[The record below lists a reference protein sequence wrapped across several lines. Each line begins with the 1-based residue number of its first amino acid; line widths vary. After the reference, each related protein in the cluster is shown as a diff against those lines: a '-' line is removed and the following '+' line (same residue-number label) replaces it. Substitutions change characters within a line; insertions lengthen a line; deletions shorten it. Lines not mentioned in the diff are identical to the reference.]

1 MAKTKKRTRQIRERE
16 QAKAKVY
23 VIGESPMVE
32 EYAELCSRHGY
43 GVLVDW
49 NEQQKG
55 TTSFETA
62 AIKRSR
68 SVPPDTS
75 VAVEL
80 TNIDVEQ
87 KRTNLE
93 RLDKA
98 LPPTAAI
105 LSSSVTVT
113 ATEQSS
119 WIRYRNRLVGISA
132 LPALIERPLVEVAP
146 TVFSPKETLE
156 VVRRFFQSIGKE
168 LAFVQDRVGLVLPR
182 ILCQIINEASFAL
195 QEEVALPQD
204 LDTAMKL
211 GTNYPFGPI
220 EWADRIGLKQVVAV
234 LSALERDLQED
245 RYRSSPLLRQI
256 AQSGVWWKQA

>member
-1 MAKTKKRTRQIRERE
+1 MAKAKKKIRQISVRE
-16 QAKAKVY
+16 QARAKVY
-23 VIGESPMVE
+23 IVGESPMVE
-32 EYAELCSRHGY
+32 EYAELCGRHGY
-43 GVLVDW
+43 GVLVGGS
-49 NEQQKG
+49 EQQKG
-55 TTSFETA
+55 ETSFDTA
-62 AIKRSR
+62 AIQLSG
-68 SVPPDTS
+68 SIPSDS
-75 VAVEL
+75 AVALEL

-87 KRTNLE
+87 KRANLQ

-119 WIRYRNRLVGISA
+119 WIKYRSRLVGIGA
-132 LPALIERPLVEVAP
+132 LPALIDRPLVEVAP

-182 ILCQIINEASFAL
+182 ILCQVINEASFAL
-195 QEEVALPQD
+195 QEEVASPQD

-211 GTNYPFGPI
+211 GTNYPLGPV
-220 EWADRIGLKQVVAV
+220 EWADKIGLNHVVAV

-245 RYRSSPLLRQI
+245 RYRSSPLLKQI